1 MMGDLIRSFI
11 HLPTSRKRVIK
22 EFIINAGNQAD
33 ANSSTIYIKG
43 LQNAIYFFFVIQ
55 FYVLRASLCYTIRR
69 M

>member
-33 ANSSTIYIKG
+33 ANTSTIYIKG
-43 LQNAIYFFFVIQ
+43 LQFLFLFLFF
-55 FYVLRASLCYTIRR
+55 L
-69 M
+69 